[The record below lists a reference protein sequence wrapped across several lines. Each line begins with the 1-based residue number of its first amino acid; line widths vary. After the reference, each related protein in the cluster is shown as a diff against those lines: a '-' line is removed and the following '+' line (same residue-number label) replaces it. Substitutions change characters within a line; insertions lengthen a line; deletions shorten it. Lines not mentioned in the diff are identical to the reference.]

1 MASDFQA
8 VFLSCVLVE
17 NSFHLLSFKWFCS
30 RRGQRGQA
38 VAEHSGVVT
47 FSRHGKSVAREVLQ
61 SQGVPGGGGTGALR
75 PHGAVAHRVAGIA

>member
-1 MASDFQA
+1 MASDFQV

-38 VAEHSGVVT
+38 VAEHSGVI
-47 FSRHGKSVAREVLQ
+47 FARHGKSVAREVLQ

-75 PHGAVAHRVAGIA
+75 PHGAVVHRVAGIA